1 MRSSI
6 EELYLPAYYI
16 LRRTYNVQVR
26 YEPLCKVFFKPVI
39 LTIHIFYDAFVNL
52 GICSLIQL

>member
-1 MRSSI
+1 MRSLI
-6 EELYLPAYYI
+6 EDFSLPAYYI
-16 LRRTYNVQVR
+16 LKRTYDLQVR

-39 LTIHIFYDAFVNL
+39 LTKHIFYDACVNL